1 MSKLQHHISVLHT
14 IDCVKAKIAANS
26 LERFR
31 RAAMEFMALAIKE
44 LDLRPGNILRYRYG
58 LHTSSGRAL
67 SLDEVWTVSKE
78 AT

>member
-1 MSKLQHHISVLHT
+1 MVRPIE
-14 IDCVKAKIAANS
+14 CVKAKIAANS
-26 LERFR
+26 LKRFR
-31 RAAMEFMALAIKE
+31 RAFMEFMALAIKE

-58 LHTSSGRAL
+58 LHAPHARAL